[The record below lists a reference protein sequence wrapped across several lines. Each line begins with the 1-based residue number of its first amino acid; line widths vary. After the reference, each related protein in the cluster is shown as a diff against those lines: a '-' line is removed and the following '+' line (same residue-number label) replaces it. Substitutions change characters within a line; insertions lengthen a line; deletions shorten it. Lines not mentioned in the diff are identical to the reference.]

1 MEVEMGKVSLPDWA
15 RTLAVIVGLL
25 SIVAGFLI
33 LIFPG
38 LGVLAVVYI
47 LAFALMMLGVE
58 RLAVGITG
66 QAYGIKKKEQTPTA

>member
-33 LIFPG
+33 LVFPG

>member
-1 MEVEMGKVSLPDWA
+1 MEVEMGKISLPDWA
-15 RTLAVIVGLL
+15 RTLAVIVGVL
-25 SIVAGFLI
+25 SLVAGFLV

-47 LAFALMMLGVE
+47 LALALVMLGAE

-66 QAYGIKKKEQTPTA
+66 QTYGIKKKEQTQTA

>member
-1 MEVEMGKVSLPDWA
+1 MGKVSLPNWA

-33 LIFPG
+33 LVFPG

>member
-1 MEVEMGKVSLPDWA
+1 MEVEVGRVSLPNWA

-25 SIVAGFLI
+25 SVVAGFLV

-47 LAFALMMLGVE
+47 LAFALIMLGVE
-58 RLAVGITG
+58 RLAMGISG
-66 QAYGIKKKEQTPTA
+66 QAYGVKKKEQTPTA

>member
-1 MEVEMGKVSLPDWA
+1 MEAEVGRVSLPDWA

-25 SIVAGFLI
+25 SLVAGFLI

-47 LAFALMMLGVE
+47 LAFALMMLGVD
-58 RLAVGITG
+58 RLATGISG
-66 QAYGIKKKEQTPTA
+66 QAYRIKRKEQTPTA

>member
-1 MEVEMGKVSLPDWA
+1 MEVEVGRVSLPDWA

-25 SIVAGFLI
+25 SLVAGFLI

-47 LAFALMMLGVE
+47 LAFAMMMLGVE
-58 RLAVGITG
+58 RLAMGITG
-66 QAYGIKKKEQTPTA
+66 HAYGVKRKEQTPTA

>member
-1 MEVEMGKVSLPDWA
+1 MEVEMGKVSLPAWA

>member
-1 MEVEMGKVSLPDWA
+1 MEVEMGKVSLPNWA

-33 LIFPG
+33 LVFPG